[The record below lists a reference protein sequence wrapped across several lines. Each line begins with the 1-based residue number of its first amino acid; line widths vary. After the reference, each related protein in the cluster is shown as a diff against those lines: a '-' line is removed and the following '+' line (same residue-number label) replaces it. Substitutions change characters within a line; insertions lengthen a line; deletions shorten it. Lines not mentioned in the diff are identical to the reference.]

1 VPGRGERSYRSMSL
15 AELPPEVALGRLSC
29 LIHTPGTMQK
39 RCGVVPTAVEPGPRV
54 LLSQRLEWREN
65 RARSTR
71 PRDNHLASE
80 CDRLTGESKAH
91 NHADA
96 LAFQPFE
103 PVPRSASGVPSFA
116 RLVLW
121 AESLPHR
128 PRVPRGTRQRRGLK
142 AERRGYRLSAGDP
155 LGPVGFAASGS
166 RAPRVLPDTPA
177 CEPSSNRVPWSR

>member
-1 VPGRGERSYRSMSL
+1 
-15 AELPPEVALGRLSC
+15 LGRLSC

-54 LLSQRLEWREN
+54 LLSQWLEWREN
-65 RARSTR
+65 RTRSTR

-103 PVPRSASGVPSFA
+103 PVPACRTPA
-116 RLVLW
+116 
-121 AESLPHR
+121 
-128 PRVPRGTRQRRGLK
+128 
-142 AERRGYRLSAGDP
+142 P
-155 LGPVGFAASGS
+155 LAASEPAAPPA
-166 RAPRVLPDTPA
+166 APRPAPTVLPTAPVVRPTRPPPPARPPAMPPPDPVIIPLSPTPPDA
-177 CEPSSNRVPWSR
+177 APSAAATARMPTLRSG